1 MGTKKDLLKEFSVME
16 NERKLLL
23 SELEKY
29 PIDTLEKKPN
39 AKEWSVTEVI
49 MHLVV
54 AESAS
59 LAYMRK
65 KLEVGGH
72 GKASFSAGIKQRLL
86 NLAISLPIKYKA
98 PKVAQLKE
106 GETVSYVEAIS
117 KWTDVRN
124 AMQAAY
130 ESLDE
135 TIINNE
141 LFKHPVAGKISV
153 LQGLRFMR
161 QHAIRHMDQINRTVV
176 SV

>member
-1 MGTKKDLLKEFSVME
+1 MGTKKDLLKEFSLME
-16 NERKLLL
+16 NERKLML
-23 SELEKY
+23 SNMEKF
-29 PIDTLEKKPN
+29 PMDILEKKPN
-39 AKEWSVTEVI
+39 ATEWSVAEVI

-59 LAYMRK
+59 LAYMSK

-72 GKASFSAGIKQRLL
+72 AKASFGAEMKQRLL
-86 NLAISLPIKYKA
+86 NLVIRLPIKYKA

-106 GETVSYVEAIS
+106 GETISYVEAVS

-124 AMQAAY
+124 AMQQAY

-135 TIINNE
+135 ALVNHE
-141 LFKHPVAGKISV
+141 LFKHPAAGKISA

-161 QHAIRHMDQINRTVV
+161 QHATRHIDQINRTAQ
-176 SV
+176 SA